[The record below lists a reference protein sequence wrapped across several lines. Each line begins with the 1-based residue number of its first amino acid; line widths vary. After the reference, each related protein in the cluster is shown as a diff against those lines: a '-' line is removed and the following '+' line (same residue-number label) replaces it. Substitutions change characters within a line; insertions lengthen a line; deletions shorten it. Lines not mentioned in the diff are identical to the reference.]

1 MQPEFAYHCNEK
13 DIRNQR
19 NVHFGHLAGSSQRSQ
34 YWLVPSCWH
43 VLSPIESH
51 SEDGRHFFCTLVI
64 VPRISLLTTVRQTSY
79 RNTSTYS
86 PNLTTVTA
94 DTRRWHS
101 KYTFRHF
108 VAGVIAVYGGGGST
122 QNLHPYW
129 LTGKNSPDITVSSA
143 TWHIFCPIN
152 APEMRL
158 RSAEGAYI
166 FSAPQI
172 TSC

>member
-34 YWLVPSCWH
+34 YWLVPSCRH

-108 VAGVIAVYGGGGST
+108 VAGVIAVYGGGDRRKTCIHIGL
-122 QNLHPYW
+122 QGRIP
-129 LTGKNSPDITVSSA
+129 LTSRCLLPPDT
-143 TWHIFCPIN
+143 
-152 APEMRL
+152 
-158 RSAEGAYI
+158 
-166 FSAPQI
+166 FSAP
-172 TSC
+172 